1 MKKKITSIA
10 VMLVTIS
17 ILTSA
22 CLAVKTNKSDN
33 DKKETTEAAVKE
45 DETEASGSS
54 DKKGASEDTAETST
68 EATKKASEEKET
80 STEAETT
87 TESSTAAETEAPAES
102 SAEAVPQEDCELV
115 IDITYDENLVL
126 AKYTVVLYLDGEK
139 IDSMENGKYFLTQV
153 STTTGD
159 HELKFEKRGDSTFET
174 TVKVTLSG
182 DSTLIFEIKSHLD
195 EIEIKSSR
203 VANGLQDI
211 EVEMP
216 DVTEMRLPQAIEK
229 LEAAGFKNI
238 STESATP
245 IIIKGNWVVIAQN
258 LPAGQNARRDAEIIL
273 SCEKDG

>member
-1 MKKKITSIA
+1 MKKGLMIIVS
-10 VMLVTIS
+10 MLLAIS
-17 ILTSA
+17 MMASA
-22 CLAVKTNKSDN
+22 CTAVKTKKADE
-33 DKKETTEAAVKE
+33 DKKETTE
-45 DETEASGSS
+45 EAEV
-54 DKKGASEDTAETST
+54 SEDTKKSETE
-68 EATKKASEEKET
+68 EATTKAP
-80 STEAETT
+80 ETT
-87 TESSTAAETEAPAES
+87 AAATDSVPADTTPEAT
-102 SAEAVPQEDCELV
+102 SADTTSADPVPQEDCELI
-115 IDITYDENLVL
+115 IDITYDENIVL

-139 IDSMENGKYFLTQV
+139 IDSMENGKYFVTQV
-153 STTTGD
+153 STTTGE

-203 VANGLQDI
+203 VADGLREI

-216 DVTEMRLPQAIEK
+216 DVTEMRLPQAIEA

-258 LPAGQNARRDAEIIL
+258 FPAGQNARRDAEIIL